1 MRVIVAIEPVDGRR
15 GIDGLAQ
22 VCRSVL
28 DINPLDGALVVFRN
42 RSGKSLRILAYDGQ
56 GYWLCMK
63 RMSSGRFRYWPNAA
77 ENSNTASRVL
87 LVHELQTL
95 IWGGDPAQ
103 AHAAPM
109 WRRLRA
115 QAGEARAG

>member
-1 MRVIVAIEPVDGRR
+1 MRVIVALEPVDGRR

-22 VCRSVL
+22 VCRSLL

-42 RSGKSLRILAYDGQ
+42 RSGKALRMLAYDGQ

-63 RMSSGRFRYWPNAA
+63 RMSSGKFRYWPTAA
-77 ENSNTASRVL
+77 EDGNAASRVL
-87 LVHELQTL
+87 LAHELQTL

-109 WRRLRA
+109 WRRLRV
-115 QAGEARAG
+115 QTGETRAS